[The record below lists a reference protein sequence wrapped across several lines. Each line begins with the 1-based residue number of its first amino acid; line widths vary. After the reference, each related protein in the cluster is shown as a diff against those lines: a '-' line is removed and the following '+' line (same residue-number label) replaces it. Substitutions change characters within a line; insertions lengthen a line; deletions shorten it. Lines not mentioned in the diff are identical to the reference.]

1 MESEI
6 HTNEHVNETE
16 ADAQTENR
24 LVVAE
29 GEGESR
35 KTDGE
40 FGVSR
45 SKLSRIG

>member
-16 ADAQTENR
+16 ADAQTEHR

-35 KTDGE
+35 ETDGE